1 MGRSGSDSSELCME
15 EIFEGLR
22 GIHTDLPWLYLP
34 TGTSNHGVMRDKDID
49 LGRTDT
55 HPEIG

>member
-1 MGRSGSDSSELCME
+1 ME
-15 EIFEGLR
+15 EILEGLR
-22 GIHTDLPWLYLP
+22 GIHTELPWFYLP
-34 TGTSNHGVMRDKDID
+34 TSNHGVMRDKDID